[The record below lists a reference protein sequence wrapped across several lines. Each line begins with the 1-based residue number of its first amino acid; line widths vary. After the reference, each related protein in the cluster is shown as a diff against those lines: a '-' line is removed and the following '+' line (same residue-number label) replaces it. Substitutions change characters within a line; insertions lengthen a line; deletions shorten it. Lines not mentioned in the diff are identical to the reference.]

1 MLPLRTRPTPA
12 CNLAKNPPA
21 PQTRTQDLRGDLIA
35 FFLAWD
41 QFNLKESLYEV
52 DDKRRGRTVLWTNNE
67 AVAQGGDQLLTV
79 LMKSKRGMLPPC
91 CRALRFEKKVV
102 RRTEGEVLGCGR
114 EKRISAV
121 LLPGCQQIGSEST
134 LWWQMMMKG
143 WPLGMA

>member
-1 MLPLRTRPTPA
+1 M
-12 CNLAKNPPA
+12 
-21 PQTRTQDLRGDLIA
+21 
-35 FFLAWD
+35 
-41 QFNLKESLYEV
+41 KESLYEV

-143 WPLGMA
+143 WPPGDGVNERLDDDLKVFPSVVGALCSPVSCDVKQKQYLIV